1 MKPNRREFFRTMG
14 VGVAGLGVG
23 PAIVSSSC
31 APSGTPAGGDD
42 QVLFIGDDIAVADTT
57 HGKVRGYI
65 LRDVYHFLG
74 IPYGA
79 DTSGANRFMPPRP
92 PEPWD
97 NVFPAVWWGNTAP
110 QSMESRYAYRYQAFA
125 DHWNYDD
132 VSENCLAINVW
143 TPGYGD
149 GKRRPVMVWLH
160 GGGFTNGNGIEQD
173 GYNGENLSRLG
184 DMVFVSLNHRLGPL
198 GYTNLAGVGGE
209 RYAASGNAG
218 MLDIVAALEWVRDNI
233 ANFGGDPGNV
243 TIMGQSGGGVKVTTV
258 TAMPSAQG
266 LFHKAVVLSGA
277 SLYAGD
283 QQHSEGLGAYV
294 LREAGLT
301 RSQVDR
307 LQQLPWREYYAIA
320 TRASQRYNAEVRDA
334 FEGMRR
340 GFSPV
345 VDGHYLP
352 QHPYSPEPTPLA
364 AEIPMLICSTTNEM
378 SPSRDDA
385 TLENVTLEQ
394 AAERLK
400 ERAGFGPGLGDRAS
414 DVVQAYARAFSDKRP
429 IEIWSLVASN
439 RKSTVALADAKAKQ
453 PAPVYVAWFGW
464 QPPNFDGRQRAFH
477 CADICFWY
485 YNTDLMLT
493 HTGGGRRPRML
504 SEKMSGA
511 LLQFMRTGDPNG
523 GGLPTWPRY
532 TSANGETMVLDDVSE
547 VRNDPDREARQALP

>member
-1 MKPNRREFFRTMG
+1 
-14 VGVAGLGVG
+14 
-23 PAIVSSSC
+23 
-31 APSGTPAGGDD
+31 
-42 QVLFIGDDIAVADTT
+42 
-57 HGKVRGYI
+57 
-65 LRDVYHFLG
+65 
-74 IPYGA
+74 
-79 DTSGANRFMPPRP
+79 
-92 PEPWD
+92 
-97 NVFPAVWWGNTAP
+97 
-110 QSMESRYAYRYQAFA
+110 
-125 DHWNYDD
+125 
-132 VSENCLAINVW
+132 
-143 TPGYGD
+143 
-149 GKRRPVMVWLH
+149 
-160 GGGFTNGNGIEQD
+160 
-173 GYNGENLSRLG
+173 
-184 DMVFVSLNHRLGPL
+184 
-198 GYTNLAGVGGE
+198 
-209 RYAASGNAG
+209 
-218 MLDIVAALEWVRDNI
+218 
-233 ANFGGDPGNV
+233 
-243 TIMGQSGGGVKVTTV
+243 MGQSGGGVKVTTV

-414 DVVQAYARAFSDKRP
+414 DVVQAYARAFPDKRP